1 VWWGQV
7 TRLRLFPIFLS
18 LFKTTN
24 KQNKKVE
31 VFTVHR
37 ESHRGVSWV
46 YIRCVCVSVILFFTH
61 STWGEID
68 GFGDL
73 TEGVGG
79 VPLTPSEE
87 FGTHGVRKYI
97 CVDRWEKKT

>member
-1 VWWGQV
+1 MSVN
-7 TRLRLFPIFLS
+7 LFS
-18 LFKTTN
+18 
-24 KQNKKVE
+24 
-31 VFTVHR
+31 
-37 ESHRGVSWV
+37 
-46 YIRCVCVSVILFFTH
+46 TH

-73 TEGVGG
+73 TAGVGD

-87 FGTHGVRKYI
+87 FGSHGVRKYI